1 MSYGA
6 VVFDLDGTLIDS
18 LEDLADAV
26 NQALSIS
33 GFPPRATGCFKY
45 YIGKG
50 PRVMVTRA
58 LPEDRKD
65 DDAAI
70 EKCLADFNGIY
81 SRAFNVKTRLYE
93 GIPDLLDELSER
105 GLKKAILTNKPHMF
119 TEKYVEELLANWNF
133 EMVIGQR
140 DEIPRKPDP
149 SGAFRISEKLGI
161 DSSRIVYLGDSGVD
175 MLTAVRAG
183 MLPVGVLWGFRTGD
197 ELRENG
203 AEHLIETPMELLSII
218 DL

>member
-26 NQALSIS
+26 NKALAIS
-33 GFPPRATGCFKY
+33 GFPARATGCYKY
-45 YIGKG
+45 FIGKG
-50 PRVMVTRA
+50 PKVMVSRA
-58 LPEDRKD
+58 LPEDKRN
-65 DDAAI
+65 DDAVV
-70 EKCLADFNGIY
+70 EKCLDDFNRIY
-81 SRAFNVKTRLYE
+81 SCSFNVKTTLYD
-93 GIPDLLDELSER
+93 GIPDLLNEISDR
-105 GLKKAILTNKPHMF
+105 GLKKAILTNKPHVF
-119 TEKYVEELLANWNF
+119 TEKYVEDLLADWNF
-133 EMVIGQR
+133 EVVIGQR

-149 SGAFRISEKLGI
+149 SGALRISRELGI
-161 DSSRIVYLGDSGVD
+161 ESSRMVYLGDSGVD
-175 MLTAVRAG
+175 MLTAVGAG

-203 AEHLIETPMELLSII
+203 AEHLIETPMDLLSII

>member
-1 MSYGA
+1 MNYGA

-26 NQALSIS
+26 NQALGIN
-33 GFPPRATGCFKY
+33 GFPMRATGCFKY
-45 YIGKG
+45 FIGSG
-50 PRVMVTRA
+50 PKTMVARA
-58 LPEDRKD
+58 LPEDKRND
-65 DDAAI
+65 EAI
-70 EKCLADFNGIY
+70 VEKCLGDFNSIY
-81 SRAFNVKTRLYE
+81 SSGFNVKTTLYD

-105 GLKKAILTNKPHMF
+105 GMKKAILTNKPHTF
-119 TEKYVEELLANWNF
+119 TEKYVEDLLADWNF
-133 EMVIGQR
+133 EVVIGQR

-149 SGAFRISEKLGI
+149 SGALRISRELGVE
-161 DSSRIVYLGDSGVD
+161 SSRVVYLGDSGVD